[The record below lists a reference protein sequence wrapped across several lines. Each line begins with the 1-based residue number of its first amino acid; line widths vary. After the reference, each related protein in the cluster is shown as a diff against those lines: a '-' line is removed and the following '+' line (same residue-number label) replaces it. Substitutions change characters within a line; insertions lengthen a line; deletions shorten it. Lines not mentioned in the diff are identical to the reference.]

1 MVEPDNIVLEFLCRI
16 DRRLENVEQNPDN
29 LIGRVGS
36 LEDQFAVM
44 KSDMA
49 LVRGDL

>member
-29 LIGRVGS
+29 PQLVLTVWGIGYK
-36 LEDQFAVM
+36 F
-44 KSDMA
+44 SDEQ
-49 LVRGDL
+49 